1 MNNAIET
8 HRNTRLNHPMMKN
21 TTPILLALILAC
33 TPLLAHAA
41 QITSSA
47 KQAIVFDY
55 ETGTILL
62 DKSADEKMPTSS
74 MSKVITAY
82 VIFDALKNGTIK
94 LDDTFKVSEK
104 AWRKGGSKMF
114 VEVNKDI
121 KIEDLLRGVIV
132 QSGNDATIVL
142 AEGLSGSE
150 DAFAEALNAKA
161 AELEMENSNF
171 KNASGWPDR
180 NHYST
185 ARDLGK
191 LASALIKNHPD
202 YYKYY
207 AETEFSYNDIAQQ
220 NRNPLLYQNIGADGI
235 KTGHTDIG
243 GYGLIGS
250 GVKDGRRVIIVI
262 NGLESSSDRAQESK
276 KLLQWGLNSFKNET
290 LINASA
296 VAGKADVLLGKS
308 ETVDLVVK
316 EDVRLTIPHNATKNI
331 KLTTT
336 YDGPIKAP
344 ITAGQELGTLTIT
357 IPGQP
362 DVTRPL
368 YAAND
373 VESKG
378 FIAQTLFKAKAMA
391 LGQ

>member
-8 HRNTRLNHPMMKN
+8 CGNTRLNHPMMKY
-21 TTPILLALILAC
+21 TTCILLALTLAC
-33 TPLLAHAA
+33 APTLLHAG
-41 QITSSA
+41 QISSSA
-47 KQAIVFDY
+47 KQALVFDY
-55 ETGTILL
+55 ETGTVLL
-62 DKSADEKMPTSS
+62 DKNADEQMPTSS
-74 MSKVITAY
+74 MSKVITTY
-82 VIFDALKNGTIK
+82 VIFDAIKNGEIK

-121 KIEDLLRGVIV
+121 KIEDLLRGVII

-150 DAFAEALNAKA
+150 DAFAEVLNSKA
-161 AELEMENSNF
+161 AELGMENSNF

-185 ARDLGK
+185 ARDLGT
-191 LASALIKNHPD
+191 LASALIKNHPEF
-202 YYKYY
+202 YKYY

-243 GYGLIGS
+243 GFGLMGS

-290 LINASA
+290 LINANA
-296 VAGKADVLLGKS
+296 IAGTADVLLGKS
-308 ETVDLVVK
+308 NTIDLIIK
-316 EDVRLTIPHNATKNI
+316 DDVHLTIPHNTAENI
-331 KLTTT
+331 KFTTA

-344 ITAGQELGTLTIT
+344 ITEGQELGTLTVT

-368 YAAND
+368 YAAAA

-378 FIAQTLFKAKAMA
+378 FIAQTIFKAKALA